1 LRRRVVVGIAVAVAA
16 CHGEHTGTIAG
27 PPLTVAP
34 ATSTS
39 TSTSTS
45 TPTSTSTSTPL
56 PPPSAAFQKLASH
69 GFDLHF
75 AGCSELAVTPVTGTA
90 TVLEWQEQRNALK
103 MSIESEVARLELA
116 PGDVLVVRGVPE
128 HHQKLSGE
136 GLALVVTAQ
145 DPGCNTG
152 TRVVRAA
159 QAPEL
164 TFARGAMHAH
174 LDIDDRDVASF
185 YLGRLSGTAG
195 VPEHSHDQSWEVLC
209 AVEASGTFTLR
220 GEASRLGPLT
230 CVSVEPGAKHSWKPD
245 PGSSLVGVQMYF
257 PPGPEQR
264 FKKLAADERAR
275 DR

>member
-1 LRRRVVVGIAVAVAA
+1 LRRRVVVGIAIAVAA
-16 CHGEHTGTIAG
+16 CRSEHTGTIAG

-34 ATSTS
+34 PTPTP
-39 TSTSTS
+39 TP
-45 TPTSTSTSTPL
+45 TPTSI
-56 PPPSAAFQKLASH
+56 PPPSGAFQKLSSA
-69 GFDLHF
+69 GVDLPF
-75 AGCSELAVTPVTGTA
+75 AACHEVLVTPANGRA
-90 TVLEWQEQRNALK
+90 TVVGED
-103 MSIESEVARLELA
+103 LA

-128 HHQKLSGE
+128 HNQKLSGE

-152 TRVVRAA
+152 TRVVRGA